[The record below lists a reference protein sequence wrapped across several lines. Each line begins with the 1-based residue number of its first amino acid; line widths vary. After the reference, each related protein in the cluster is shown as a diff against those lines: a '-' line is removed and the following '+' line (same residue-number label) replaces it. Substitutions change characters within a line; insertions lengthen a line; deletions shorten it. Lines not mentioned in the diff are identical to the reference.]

1 MTLTLR
7 WAGRVAL
14 CISVSFTKYNSGDQI
29 NTEMSRVC
37 STYVVLYLLSNIRV
51 IKLRQMGKA
60 CDMYGSEERCI
71 EGFGVDAR
79 GKETTWRFQ
88 A

>member
-1 MTLTLR
+1 M
-7 WAGRVAL
+7 WHV

-29 NTEMSRVC
+29 NTEMSRAC
-37 STYVVLYLLSNIRV
+37 GMDVVLYSVSNTRV
-51 IKLRQMGKA
+51 IKLRRQMGKA
-60 CDMYGSEERCI
+60 CGMYGSEERCI

-79 GKETTWRFQ
+79 GKETTWRIQ